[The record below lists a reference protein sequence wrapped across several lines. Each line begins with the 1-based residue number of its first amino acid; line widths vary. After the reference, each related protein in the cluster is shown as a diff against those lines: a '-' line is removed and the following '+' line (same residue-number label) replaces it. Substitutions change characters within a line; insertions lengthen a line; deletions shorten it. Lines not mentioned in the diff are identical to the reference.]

1 MTVSYSRSASFDC
14 PPGTLLDQ
22 VADILETDW
31 RARRIVRSSTGIS
44 GRTRPSWRSWGDDV
58 NVVITKRK
66 DPSVTVKVSSE
77 TVWKTTQADFGKS
90 KSNVDKLFT
99 QLAERL
105 SSPAGQ
111 ATS

>member
-1 MTVSYSRSASFDC
+1 MTVSHSQSVSFNC
-14 PPGTLLDQ
+14 EPSTLLDL
-22 VADILETDW
+22 AGDILETDW
-31 RARRIVRSSTGIS
+31 RARRMVRSPTGIS
-44 GRTRPSWRSWGDDV
+44 GRTRPSWRSWGDDID
-58 NVVITKRK
+58 VVITKQK
-66 DPSVTVKVSSE
+66 AGSVTVKITSE

-90 KSNVDKLFT
+90 KSNVDKLCA